1 MRQNRHL
8 PHHLDRT
15 KRKSY
20 NPRIMSIRR
29 TEPSHRS
36 RLDWLALVA
45 ILISAFSLRVFDL
58 NWDQGK
64 FLHPDELFVTIR
76 SNDQIHFDWPLNWD
90 QIRNPDTS
98 PFNPRNK
105 TCGDQQNSVCN
116 YSYGAMPLLITD
128 FAAEMLA
135 KATGTPWDNFDHVP
149 RVGRAISAFV
159 DTITVFLIFLVATRL
174 FNRKVGLLSAAIY
187 AATPLAIQLSH
198 FYTTDIWMAC
208 FVTLTLWCSLLALD
222 RERHGWF
229 VLAGAAFGFAMASKG
244 SSLLL
249 AGVVALAA
257 VVVAYRSFD
266 RDDPASALTSA
277 ITRLTVSGAAAI
289 AAFAVF
295 EPYALMRMQVYI
307 DQLREQQQMSSGA
320 IDFPFT
326 RRYVGTTPVVYQ
338 LEQIT
343 KWGMGPV
350 AAILGFVGIGL
361 MAWWCLR
368 NRRSDILLILV
379 WLGLQ
384 SIVILTPQV
393 KFLRYQIP
401 IVPVMAIGGG
411 AAIWTGFRWLGKRWN
426 RGLGTAFSTAC
437 LAGIAVWTIAF
448 MSIY

>member
-1 MRQNRHL
+1 
-8 PHHLDRT
+8 
-15 KRKSY
+15 
-20 NPRIMSIRR
+20 MSIRR

-187 AATPLAIQLSH
+187 AATPLAI
-198 FYTTDIWMAC
+198 
-208 FVTLTLWCSLLALD
+208 
-222 RERHGWF
+222 
-229 VLAGAAFGFAMASKG
+229 
-244 SSLLL
+244 
-249 AGVVALAA
+249 
-257 VVVAYRSFD
+257 
-266 RDDPASALTSA
+266 
-277 ITRLTVSGAAAI
+277 
-289 AAFAVF
+289 
-295 EPYALMRMQVYI
+295 
-307 DQLREQQQMSSGA
+307 
-320 IDFPFT
+320 
-326 RRYVGTTPVVYQ
+326 
-338 LEQIT
+338 
-343 KWGMGPV
+343 
-350 AAILGFVGIGL
+350 
-361 MAWWCLR
+361 
-368 NRRSDILLILV
+368 
-379 WLGLQ
+379 
-384 SIVILTPQV
+384 
-393 KFLRYQIP
+393 
-401 IVPVMAIGGG
+401 
-411 AAIWTGFRWLGKRWN
+411 
-426 RGLGTAFSTAC
+426 
-437 LAGIAVWTIAF
+437 
-448 MSIY
+448 